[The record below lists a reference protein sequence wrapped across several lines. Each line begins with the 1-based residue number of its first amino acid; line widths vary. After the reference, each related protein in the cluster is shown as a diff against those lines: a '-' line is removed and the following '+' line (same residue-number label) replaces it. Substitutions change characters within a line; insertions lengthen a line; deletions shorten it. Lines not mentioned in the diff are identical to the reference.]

1 VTMPV
6 TRKFVRL
13 TLAKTVAT
21 AAAGAV
27 LLVGCGHTTPTA
39 APSHTAATGT
49 QPSAV
54 VPPPIIRLS
63 PQPPTTAPAPPSA
76 APTPQ
81 TAAAPPGA
89 TPPGAP
95 TPPSAPAPA
104 TTPTR
109 PSSAAPAPAT
119 TPTRPSSAAPAAATA
134 GPPSPDKRT
143 PAPSTEPVDP
153 AGGVVTD
160 PQYPVDNINRTVLQ
174 QVAWAYL
181 VQRLSYSWHDPHAG
195 DGIRRAARYTT
206 AAKTAALLADLRNN
220 SAGTWATAQTHQ
232 VQASVTVRRMQWAAA
247 PAASNTS
254 GPVAVVVYF
263 TRTFGEAGTIPTTNA
278 GNTTLTLTPQP
289 GGTWAVAADNFGTPN

>member
-49 QPSAV
+49 PPSAV

-63 PQPPTTAPAPPSA
+63 SQPPTTAPAPPSA

-95 TPPSAPAPA
+95 TPPS
-104 TTPTR
+104 
-109 PSSAAPAPAT
+109 APAPAT